1 MHSRNC
7 FVVVNRKVNE
17 ATRTKITSRGA
28 RFAVPNVVS
37 LSFQM
42 RATMHNVALDG
53 ATVGV
58 NIAISLTDEQE
69 GG

>member
-7 FVVVNRKVNE
+7 FVVVNRNVNE
-17 ATRTKITSRGA
+17 ATRTKITSHEA
-28 RFAVPNVVS
+28 RFGDGS